1 MSVSYQNII
10 EKMKKELQSVDATSN
25 EADLRAKM
33 YAIRSLADV
42 VLADESEPPMVESK
56 PIASTKEQEAEPK
69 QDISALEAKMMGI
82 EKPSNKPQNTW
93 HEDDANGES
102 IFDF

>member
-1 MSVSYQNII
+1 MSVSYQQII
-10 EKMKKELQSVDATSN
+10 EKMKIELQSVDASSN

-42 VLADESEPPMVESK
+42 VLADEAKEEQTKSFVQSE
-56 PIASTKEQEAEPK
+56 IK
-69 QDISALEAKMMGI
+69 QSSSETSDISPLEAKMMGI
-82 EKPSNKPQNTW
+82 EQPSKSSKPTW
-93 HEDDANGES
+93 HESDANGES

>member
-1 MSVSYQNII
+1 
-10 EKMKKELQSVDATSN
+10 MKIELQSVDASSN

-42 VLADESEPPMVESK
+42 VLADEVKDEQ
-56 PIASTKEQEAEPK
+56 TKSSVQPEPK
-69 QDISALEAKMMGI
+69 QSSSKTSDISPIEAKMMGI
-82 EKPSNKPQNTW
+82 EQPSKSSEPTW
-93 HEDDANGES
+93 HESDANGES